1 MNECTYHINYQLV
14 TGVAAADRQKL
25 LVDADANKYSY
36 MRSSSGKA
44 TGRRG
49 RDGADFQE
57 VCQVF
62 KSIGV
67 GADLQSALFQTMSGL
82 VHLGN
87 ITLAEGSNSETV
99 VTSTTE
105 LKNSS
110 KLLCTHEALLQQ
122 GLTSRTMK
130 LKGSEMQAPKLARV
144 SPRVVGFGGVGEEGF
159 GVRRWEGVGGWGEV
173 GGCVGR
179 GGVTSRGR
187 GALAA
192 LKRGDVRRA
201 DSAQA

>member
-14 TGVAAADRQKL
+14 TGLAAGDRQKL

-36 MRSSSGKA
+36 LRSSSGKA

-49 RDGADFQE
+49 RDEADFQE

-67 GADLQSALFQTMSGL
+67 GTDLQFALFQTMSGL
-82 VHLGN
+82 IHLGN
-87 ITLAEGSNSETV
+87 ISLAEGCNSETV
-99 VTSTTE
+99 VTNTNE
-105 LKNSS
+105 LKSSS

-130 LKGSEMQAPKLARV
+130 LKGSEMQAPLGD
-144 SPRVVGFGGVGEEGF
+144 VGTRFTAWCGVWRL
-159 GVRRWEGVGGWGEV
+159 GV
-173 GGCVGR
+173 
-179 GGVTSRGR
+179 VTSGGR
-187 GALAA
+187 NGTRCLHPDIVTS
-192 LKRGDVRRA
+192 LKG
-201 DSAQA
+201 

>member
-1 MNECTYHINYQLV
+1 MNECTYHINYQLI
-14 TGVAAADRQKL
+14 TGVAAADRHKL

-36 MRSSSGKA
+36 LRSSSGKA

-49 RDGADFQE
+49 RDEADFQE

-67 GADLQSALFQTMSGL
+67 GADLQFALFQTMSGL
-82 VHLGN
+82 IHLGN

-99 VTSTTE
+99 VTNTTE

-130 LKGSEMQAPKLARV
+130 LKGSEMQAPWVDVALV
-144 SPRVVGFGGVGEEGF
+144 SPRGV
-159 GVRRWEGVGGWGEV
+159 GVGG
-173 GGCVGR
+173 GGL
-179 GGVTSRGR
+179 VTSRGR
-187 GALAA
+187 KGTRCL
-192 LKRGDVRRA
+192 
-201 DSAQA
+201 

>member
-1 MNECTYHINYQLV
+1 MNECTYHINYQLI
-14 TGVAAADRQKL
+14 TGVAAADRHKL

-36 MRSSSGKA
+36 LRSSSGKA

-49 RDGADFQE
+49 RDEADFQE

-67 GADLQSALFQTMSGL
+67 GADLQFALFQTMSGL
-82 VHLGN
+82 IHLGN

-99 VTSTTE
+99 VTNTIE
-105 LKNSS
+105 LNNSS

-130 LKGSEMQAPKLARV
+130 LKGSEMQAPLGDVGTRFTSWRGVWRWRV
-144 SPRVVGFGGVGEEGF
+144 GHL
-159 GVRRWEGVGGWGEV
+159 
-173 GGCVGR
+173 GR
-179 GGVTSRGR
+179 GTRC
-187 GALAA
+187 LHP
-192 LKRGDVRRA
+192 DIT
-201 DSAQA
+201 

>member
-1 MNECTYHINYQLV
+1 MSPWPRQHAVNECTYHINYQLV
-14 TGVAAADRQKL
+14 TGVATADRQKH

-36 MRSSSGKA
+36 LRSSSGKA

-49 RDGADFQE
+49 RDEADFRE

-67 GADLQSALFQTMSGL
+67 GADLQFALFQTLSGL
-82 VHLGN
+82 IHLGN

-99 VTSTTE
+99 VTNTAE
-105 LKNSS
+105 LGNSS

-130 LKGSEMQAPKLARV
+130 LKGSEMQAPCVGARFT
-144 SPRVVGFGGVGEEGF
+144 SSFF
-159 GVRRWEGVGGWGEV
+159 V
-173 GGCVGR
+173 GGCCGW
-179 GGVTSRGR
+179 
-187 GALAA
+187 
-192 LKRGDVRRA
+192 VRRA
-201 DSAQA
+201 YPLLCTLT

>member
-1 MNECTYHINYQLV
+1 MNECTYHINYQLI

-36 MRSSSGKA
+36 LRSSSGKA

-49 RDGADFQE
+49 RDEADFQE

-67 GADLQSALFQTMSGL
+67 GADLQFALFQTMSGL

-99 VTSTTE
+99 VTNTIE
-105 LKNSS
+105 LNNSS

-130 LKGSEMQAPKLARV
+130 LKGSEMQAPCED
-144 SPRVVGFGGVGEEGF
+144 VGTRFTSWGGVWRWGL
-159 GVRRWEGVGGWGEV
+159 GVCGWVVVVGVGGA
-173 GGCVGR
+173 GGG
-179 GGVTSRGR
+179 
-187 GALAA
+187 
-192 LKRGDVRRA
+192 
-201 DSAQA
+201 SAP